1 MTKNATS
8 LALGI
13 FAVLLGVYVLTR
25 EPTINEGV
33 PRLTLPPLSAA
44 SITGLEVGGQALLT
58 REQGG
63 WKVADPKAPTVK
75 FPADDAQVT
84 PVLEQLAALRATDF
98 VTQKAEKHAGLG
110 LDAAQGTALT
120 VSTAGGKALELVF
133 GKPATTGGTY
143 LRAQGSDAVFV
154 TSSPV
159 GGSLKRGVS
168 GWRKKTVPTASASE
182 LEKVTVT
189 DAQGGAFTISAG
201 EGGDWSL
208 QSPAPSGFRFDAAAA
223 QRLAL
228 SVANP
233 SAQDFSQADDAA
245 LGLSGAHR
253 SIALSVKGGKTLTLE
268 LGTPQADQT
277 VPVRV
282 AGEPQVYL
290 LAQWTARPLLQSLE
304 GLRDT
309 TLLAFK
315 PAEVKQ
321 LSVTAGGK
329 KTVVAREA
337 GGWKLV
343 EPKVAPAGLD
353 FDPQQVDAALSRLQV
368 LRASRAV
375 GDVTEAKA
383 LGGSGEVLVELAL
396 ESKVTVRLRLG
407 AEAGEV
413 EGVKQVYA
421 KGAVDGLLY
430 ALPAQ
435 EKTRWASGP
444 ELFKR
449 PPAPTAQQ
457 MRGLE
462 QLPPEIRAQLEAQLR
477 QQQR

>member
-1 MTKNATS
+1 MTKNATT
-8 LALGI
+8 LALVT
-13 FAVLLGVYVLTR
+13 FAALLGVFLLTR
-25 EPTINEGV
+25 EGTVNEGV
-33 PRLTLPPLSAA
+33 PRLNLPPLTPAA
-44 SITGLEVGGQALLT
+44 ITALEVAGQAALT
-58 REQGG
+58 REEGG

-75 FPADDAQVT
+75 FPADEAQVT
-84 PVLEQLAALRATDF
+84 PVLEQLAALRASDF

-120 VSTAGGKALELVF
+120 VSTAGGKVLELVF
-133 GKPATTGGTY
+133 GKTAATGGAY
-143 LRAQGSDAVFV
+143 LRMQGSDAVFI

-168 GWRKKTVPTASASE
+168 SWRKKTVPTASASE
-182 LEKVTVT
+182 LEQLTVT
-189 DAQGGAFTISAG
+189 DAQGGSFTLAAG
-201 EGGDWSL
+201 EGGAWSL
-208 QSPAPSGFRFDAAAA
+208 QSPAPPGFRFDAAAA
-223 QRLAL
+223 QRLAQ
-228 SVANP
+228 SVSNP
-233 SAQDFSQADDAA
+233 SAQDFAQTDDAP
-245 LGLSGAHR
+245 LGLAGPHR
-253 SIALSVKGGKTLTLE
+253 TIALKVKGGRTVTLE
-268 LGTPQADQT
+268 LGTPQADQS
-277 VPVRV
+277 VPLRV

-309 TLLAFK
+309 TLLSFK

-321 LSVTAGGK
+321 LSVTAAGK

-368 LRASRAV
+368 LRASRVV
-375 GDVTEAKA
+375 GDVAEAKA
-383 LGGSGEVLVELAL
+383 LGGAGEVLVELTL
-396 ESKVTVRLRLG
+396 ESKATVRLRLG
-407 AEAGEV
+407 AEADQV
-413 EGVKQVYA
+413 EGVKQAYV

-430 ALPAQ
+430 ALPLQ
-435 EKTRWASGP
+435 ERTRWASGP

-477 QQQR
+477 QQH